1 MILGTRAHDIQADSA
16 LDLCRKLK
24 SIGMDTIQFAPHK
37 SFPDLV
43 YSEQAIREIAGIFHE
58 NGIHTA
64 VYGAYIDPCTPEGVE
79 RFLEQIK
86 YAAILNA
93 GMIATETALKAESGD
108 VSAKY
113 GLLADAFRSF
123 ADKAEQ
129 LGVDVAVEMVSIHP
143 IATPELMIELLR
155 AVGSERLRVVL
166 DPINLA
172 SPTSKG
178 EQQLKEACEQSQR
191 AIQLFG
197 ERIGAVHYKKE
208 LAHGIR
214 PVLEAMPKD
223 QEICVLLENVPFADM
238 PGERERILSWL
249 GK

>member
-86 YAAILNA
+86 YAAILS
-93 GMIATETALKAESGD
+93 GYDRHGDGIES
-108 VSAKY
+108 
-113 GLLADAFRSF
+113 
-123 ADKAEQ
+123 
-129 LGVDVAVEMVSIHP
+129 
-143 IATPELMIELLR
+143 
-155 AVGSERLRVVL
+155 
-166 DPINLA
+166 
-172 SPTSKG
+172 
-178 EQQLKEACEQSQR
+178 
-191 AIQLFG
+191 
-197 ERIGAVHYKKE
+197 
-208 LAHGIR
+208 
-214 PVLEAMPKD
+214 
-223 QEICVLLENVPFADM
+223 
-238 PGERERILSWL
+238 
-249 GK
+249 